1 MLGQSVLK
9 AIREFGSIGI
19 LISNVLGCCL
29 RGKFRLKVL
38 IQQIYTIGV
47 QSHPVVLVPG
57 ILPGAGSEAQTLFQL
72 EIGKMQA
79 MGGAVVAVGMFRE
92 LGPVITGLMLAGR
105 VGSAMAAEIGTM
117 KVTEQVDA
125 LRSLNVN
132 PVDYLVKPR
141 LQAMIISSPILMLE
155 AVVMGILA
163 AYFVS
168 TVAFDVNQAY
178 WFHFM
183 KGFVSTGDLIC
194 SSTKAVVFGSLIAI
208 ISCHQGLS
216 TTNGAVGVGQATM
229 KAMVFSAIAILISN
243 FLLTMVLNQIFPMGL
258 MR

>member
-1 MLGQSVLK
+1 
-9 AIREFGSIGI
+9 
-19 LISNVLGCCL
+19 
-29 RGKFRLKVL
+29 
-38 IQQIYTIGV
+38 
-47 QSHPVVLVPG
+47 
-57 ILPGAGSEAQTLFQL
+57 
-72 EIGKMQA
+72 
-79 MGGAVVAVGMFRE
+79 
-92 LGPVITGLMLAGR
+92 MLAGR

-155 AVVMGILA
+155 AVGMGILA

-194 SSTKAVVFGSLIAI
+194 SSTKAVVFGCLIAI